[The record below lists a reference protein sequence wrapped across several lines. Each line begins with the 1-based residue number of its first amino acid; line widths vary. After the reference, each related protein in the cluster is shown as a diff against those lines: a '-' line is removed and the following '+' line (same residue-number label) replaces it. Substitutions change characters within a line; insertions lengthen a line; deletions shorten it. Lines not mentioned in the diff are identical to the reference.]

1 MTTKYHYNVKIN
13 TNNLGTENVTKI
25 IISNLFEGEI
35 DEKQKDKIEVLHS
48 GNSVWKHF
56 VRNIPENIKNGD
68 LEPTNTSI
76 ILHQMKKKS
85 PILVLTNLKYKG
97 NVGCIIRNVVQSNLY
112 ESIIIINDS
121 GNKFS
126 KNDLFYYSASNSPL
140 IPIIYMTTNQFV
152 KTLDSHRK
160 IISIHMTPNALNIY
174 QQKSIDTLQDD
185 NTYLIMGAED
195 KGIPEEIQSISNTHC
210 QIPSFSSCLNV
221 SSAFATVNA
230 IMNIARN

>member
-1 MTTKYHYNVKIN
+1 MTTKYYYNVKIN
-13 TNNLGTENVTKI
+13 TNNLHSENVSKI

-48 GNSVWKHF
+48 GSSVWRYF

-68 LEPTNTSI
+68 LDPLNTSI
-76 ILHQMKKKS
+76 VLQKMKKKA

-97 NVGCIIRNVVQSNLY
+97 NVGCIIRTVVQSNLF
-112 ESIIIINDS
+112 ESVIIINDD

-126 KNDLFYYSASNSPL
+126 KNDIMYYSASNAPL
-140 IPIIYMTTNQFV
+140 IPISYSKTTDFIKQ
-152 KTLDSHRK
+152 LDSTRK
-160 IISIHMTPNALNIY
+160 IISIHISPSALNIY
-174 QQKSIDTLQDD
+174 DKKSINRLQND
-185 NTYLIMGAED
+185 NTYIIMGAED
-195 KGIPEEIQSISNTHC
+195 KGIPEEIQSISDTHC
-210 QIPSFSSCLNV
+210 QIPSFSSCINV